1 MKKAEILL
9 IYELMK
15 TAKLTKMEDID
26 KLKVIKILK
35 EIKSIVRDF
44 DNFKKEILEK
54 LKDDDYDSMF
64 KKLQKWQQEGKNTI
78 LTSDEQLKINK
89 YFQTYNNQIL
99 ECVKEEAEKDIKL
112 NMIKLTDESF
122 KKLIASNDWSI
133 EQSLTLYE
141 FFT

>member
-99 ECVKEEAEKDIKL
+99 KCVKEEAEKDIEL